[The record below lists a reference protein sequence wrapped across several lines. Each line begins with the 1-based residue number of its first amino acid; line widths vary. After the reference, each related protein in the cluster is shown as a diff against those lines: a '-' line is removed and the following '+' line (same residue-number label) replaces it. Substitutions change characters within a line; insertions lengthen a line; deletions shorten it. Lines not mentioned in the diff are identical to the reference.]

1 MDFLPRHLQDVL
13 IVVHLWYVLLIL
25 STIAS
30 FNCLFASVVLLG
42 HYLPKIWF
50 RRITWDLS
58 LIVVPLAMHCTGSQ
72 RRGPHHRL
80 KIPSTLIVA
89 GQVKL
94 TFRIFTHYLLSFR
107 ACTRIIAVVPANSE
121 ATFANT
127 TRHSHSHL
135 QAAPGLRSRCPLAV
149 MARRFTRSRERFTI
163 ALVRCYRNQG
173 LLLYTVNCMSMIMPT
188 LSDIVREEIRS

>member
-13 IVVHLWYVLLIL
+13 VVVHLWYVLLIL

-30 FNCLFASVVLLG
+30 FNCLFASVVLLR

-50 RRITWDLS
+50 QRITWDLS
-58 LIVVPLAMHCTGSQ
+58 LIVVPLAMHCTGSR

-107 ACTRIIAVVPANSE
+107 ACTRIIAVVPVNSE

-127 TRHSHSHL
+127 TRHLHSHL
-135 QAAPGLRSRCPLAV
+135 QAAPGLRSRCPLL
-149 MARRFTRSRERFTI
+149 RS
-163 ALVRCYRNQG
+163 G
-173 LLLYTVNCMSMIMPT
+173 
-188 LSDIVREEIRS
+188 